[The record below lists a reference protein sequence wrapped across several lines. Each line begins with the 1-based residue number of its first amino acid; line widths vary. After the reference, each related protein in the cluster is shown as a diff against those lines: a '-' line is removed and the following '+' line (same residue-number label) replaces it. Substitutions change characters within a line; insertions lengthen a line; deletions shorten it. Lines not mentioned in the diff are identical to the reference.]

1 MDKKY
6 ILMIFAF
13 LVGYAF
19 ISLIISD
26 KKVNNEESYSNETNS
41 ESDLNSGDMW
51 YDILEVSPNSTLE
64 EIKKAYLDKITKYH
78 PDKVISLGKELQLLA
93 EEKTKQINKAYSEAL
108 KIKKD

>member
-1 MDKKY
+1 MDKRY

-13 LVGYAF
+13 FVGYAF
-19 ISLIISD
+19 ISLVLTD
-26 KKVNNEESYSNETNS
+26 KKGNREESHDNEINDNSNLDST
-41 ESDLNSGDMW
+41 DMW
-51 YDILEVSPNSTLE
+51 YDILEVSPNATLE
-64 EIKKAYLDKITKYH
+64 EIKKAYIEKVTKYH